1 MKKVLVLLFLF
12 GLFAL
17 GNIINV
23 NNNVSY
29 SEDDLEGV
37 VLEGDLNNDG
47 VIDENDL
54 NVPNNNFGDN
64 NEENGTNALLP
75 PPDEGGEEDGGNSPL
90 GNVAGE
96 LNKIYI

>member
-12 GLFAL
+12 GLFTL

-23 NNNVSY
+23 NDNISY
-29 SEDDLEGV
+29 SEDDLEGD

-75 PPDEGGEEDGGNSPL
+75 PPDEGEEGGGNNPL
-90 GNVAGE
+90 GNDTVKV
-96 LNKIYI
+96 KISRL